1 MNYSRLRD
9 LNHERKALESQI
21 SMSRNELEQVRS
33 VQKQKMETMERGLPN
48 GKDAVKAMRWLQDNR
63 GKFTLSLCDLRW
75 LCSRRLGLGLLVI
88 ALTKETY
95 FKINSA

>member
-1 MNYSRLRD
+1 
-9 LNHERKALESQI
+9 
-21 SMSRNELEQVRS
+21 MSRNELEQVRS

-63 GKFTLSLCDLRW
+63 GKFTLSLCDHRW
-75 LCSRRLGLGLLVI
+75 LCSRRLGLGLLVT

-95 FKINSA
+95 FIGLIYEFLKLGC